1 MTLAAIEYTSAEQML
16 ADYAAR
22 RRAFFHK
29 PNLVVLPV
37 EEPPQEAPSE
47 PANDVEPE
55 AAKPRRD
62 WIDLT
67 SKAALRPKAS
77 TVALRVV
84 VEHFGVSKID
94 LTSERRTA
102 NIVVP
107 RQVACWLMKNGTSL
121 SLPSIGRVLGRRD
134 HTTVLHSVRKIDG
147 LRDRDADFRA
157 MTDNLA
163 AIVKKEVSPCEE
175 P

>member
-1 MTLAAIEYTSAEQML
+1 MTLAAIEYTSADQML

-37 EEPPQEAPSE
+37 VEAPE
-47 PANDVEPE
+47 DAGNPAHDPMPE

-67 SKAALRPKAS
+67 SKVALRPKAS

-94 LTSERRTA
+94 IASERRTA
-102 NIVVP
+102 DIVMP

-121 SLPSIGRVLGRRD
+121 SLPSIGKVLGRRD
-134 HTTVLHSVRKIDG
+134 HTTVLHAVRKIDG